1 MQFVPLAGIL
11 VSFLMRIL
19 LNVAVIL
26 SPCSAPWMV
35 GEGDSC
41 VAADGLM
48 VAEGLLVAA
57 LLGVSGLVGLLGL
70 TLVSSQ
76 HRSVLIVGSVVCLV
90 GSFLGL
96 FNAVLFS

>member
-1 MQFVPLAGIL
+1 
-11 VSFLMRIL
+11 
-19 LNVAVIL
+19 
-26 SPCSAPWMV
+26 
-35 GEGDSC
+35 
-41 VAADGLM
+41 M

-76 HRSVLIVGSVVCLV
+76 HRSVLIVSSVVCLV

-96 FNAVLFS
+96 FNAMLFS